1 MHDASSLTGRFRR
14 PRARARPLAQSFL
27 LLLFFKKK
35 KRVDDDHS
43 TGQMTNG
50 PTDRLVYNRKIIVL
64 PRLAHIYSYSVVR
77 RTGKASR
84 RLLTQ
89 EKKTPL

>member
-1 MHDASSLTGRFRR
+1 
-14 PRARARPLAQSFL
+14 
-27 LLLFFKKK
+27 
-35 KRVDDDHS
+35 
-43 TGQMTNG
+43 
-50 PTDRLVYNRKIIVL
+50 LVYNRKIIVL